1 MKVPKYIREKMRRC
15 AVLNQ
20 QAAAEMQ
27 ALEEWLEKNGFDI
40 EDLRDG
46 SGCSLEELEYG
57 NDIADELCD
66 RIEQEADK

>member
-1 MKVPKYIREKMRRC
+1 MRVPKYIREKMRRC
-15 AVLNQ
+15 ATLYKQV
-20 QAAAEMQ
+20 AAEM
-27 ALEEWLEKNGFDI
+27 EMIEKWLEKNGFDI

-46 SGCSLEELEYG
+46 SGVSLEELEYG